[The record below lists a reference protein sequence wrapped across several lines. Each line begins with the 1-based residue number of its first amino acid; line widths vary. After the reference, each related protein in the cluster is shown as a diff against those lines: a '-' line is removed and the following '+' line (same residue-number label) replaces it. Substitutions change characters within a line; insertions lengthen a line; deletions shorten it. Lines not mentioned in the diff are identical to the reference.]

1 MAPLKNPKK
10 IAIIGAGPVGC
21 AFAIQLIASGH
32 TVTIAGRGARLV
44 QLISNG
50 GILSKKSEKATSI
63 TKTPVAAIPVSS
75 LDTDTGTGTAQPW
88 DLIILTITSHQFD
101 DALFTTLQKVPRTT
115 QILFMFNTFAS
126 LDRYFGPLGKE
137 RCIMGF
143 PAIAAAFHGDDGALV
158 YKFMSFGQISIISSP
173 EWRAV
178 FSAAGITC
186 GHEPDMQSWL
196 RSHAA
201 IAVAVM
207 SAAVASSRK
216 KAGLSWAEARRSAG
230 AAREGLALVRKLENE
245 VTPKVVKYLGV
256 KAPGFVLTGL
266 IWGLTRVPML
276 RNSPQVPNWEREMLG
291 LVDSMIAAAP
301 QDDDVRLL
309 SELREKFV

>member
-1 MAPLKNPKK
+1 MPPKTNSKK

-32 TVTIAGRGARLV
+32 TVTIAGRGARLA

-50 GILSKKSEKATSI
+50 GILTKKFEKATEV
-63 TKTPVAAIPVSS
+63 TKTHVATVAVSS
-75 LDTDTGTGTAQPW
+75 FDTTQPW
-88 DLIILTITSHQFD
+88 DLIILTVTEHQFD
-101 DALFTTLQKVPRTT
+101 DALFATLQKVPRTT

-126 LDRYFGPLGKE
+126 LDRYFEPLGKE

-143 PAIAAAFHGDDGALV
+143 PAIAAAFHGDEGALV

-178 FSAAGITC
+178 FSTAGITC

-230 AAREGLALVRKLENE
+230 AAREGLALVRKLGNE
-245 VTPKVVKYLGV
+245 VRPKVVKYLVV

-276 RNSPQVPNWEREMLG
+276 RNNPQVPNWEREMLG

-301 QDDDVRLL
+301 RDDDVRLL
-309 SELREKFV
+309 RELREKYV